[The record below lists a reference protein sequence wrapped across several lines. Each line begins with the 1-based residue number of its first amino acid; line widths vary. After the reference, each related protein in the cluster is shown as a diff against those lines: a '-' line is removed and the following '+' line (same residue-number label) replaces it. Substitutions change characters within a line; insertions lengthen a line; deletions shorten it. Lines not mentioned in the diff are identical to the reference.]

1 VFVDHS
7 VRHNLQNVALGSI
20 SDKLLCR
27 YSFAL
32 GTDHDERLLIP
43 TINLL
48 SALDGW
54 HIMQITICVIQVILR
69 Y

>member
-48 SALDGW
+48 SALDG
-54 HIMQITICVIQVILR
+54 
-69 Y
+69 